1 MATTRILIADDD
13 ELMVRLLSHKLSQ
26 KGLQVIAA
34 SDGESALA
42 FVRAELPDIVILD
55 GMMPG
60 MDGVEVLKRL
70 KKDSATR
77 HIPVLLLS
85 ARKMEADVVA
95 GLEYGAEDYMVKPFM
110 PEELWARIRKILLL

>member
-1 MATTRILIADDD
+1 MATVKVLIADDD
-13 ELMVRLLSHKLSQ
+13 ALMVRLLSHKLSQ

-34 SDGESALA
+34 ADGEQALA
-42 FVRAELPDIVILD
+42 MVGVEMPDIVILD

-70 KKDSATR
+70 KQDAATR
-77 HIPVLLLS
+77 DIPVLLLS

-95 GLEYGAEDYMVKPFM
+95 GLEHGAEDYMVKPFM
-110 PEELWARIRKILLL
+110 PEELWARIRKILSL